1 VPLTKVLPIAILSW
15 PLFGAM
21 GSLSLILALRCI
33 ARGEFLTAVV
43 TLGASAFCFG
53 LIIPFLKIVPGK
65 VTPRVEFDDAGTTI
79 RPDRGIDIPFWC
91 RYSASS

>member
-1 VPLTKVLPIAILSW
+1 MKVLPIAILSW

-53 LIIPFLKIVPGK
+53 LILPFLKIVPA
-65 VTPRVEFDDAGTTI
+65 R
-79 RPDRGIDIPFWC
+79 
-91 RYSASS
+91 